1 MWSFGVKKLNEKSQ
15 KKRRL
20 NTKLECH
27 MTGFHTFPYKF
38 STFIYI
44 YIYICMYVCMYVC
57 NDWF

>member
-44 YIYICMYVCMYVC
+44 YIYMYVCMYVC
-57 NDWF
+57 M